1 MDRTNERNRSMVS
14 VRMVVLLS
22 RTCSFCYLNKNGS
35 CFSIEPNKL
44 KTPAFQQIRAR
55 YPELAV
61 LSAYLAYFLKGE
73 EHNG

>member
-1 MDRTNERNRSMVS
+1 MVS

-22 RTCSFCYLNKNGS
+22 RTVLLLSEQKRFLFFYRTQQ
-35 CFSIEPNKL
+35 IE
-44 KTPAFQQIRAR
+44 TPAFQQIRAR

>member
-1 MDRTNERNRSMVS
+1 MVS
-14 VRMVVLLS
+14 VQNGCITIANS
-22 RTCSFCYLNKNGS
+22 SFCYLNKNG
-35 CFSIEPNKL
+35 FLFFYRTQQIEH
-44 KTPAFQQIRAR
+44 PAFHQIRAR